1 VPSIPSKSCGL
12 ADKNNIPFDGMK
24 MIRNKHIPPLSTKR
38 CLTLNHRR
46 QRRQHML
53 KEISG
58 HVLEQAQN
66 FCLAM
71 YDQQII
77 KLKMTNLFFNS
88 LTVSVSITVTACF
101 SFFSP

>member
-1 VPSIPSKSCGL
+1 
-12 ADKNNIPFDGMK
+12 
-24 MIRNKHIPPLSTKR
+24 
-38 CLTLNHRR
+38 
-46 QRRQHML
+46 ML